1 MYMYHIFRIQK
12 NMLPTPRYFEKT
24 GCQTLKI
31 LYTPIDAYFYYFQRK
46 KGMFKECFF
55 LYAPQH
61 CHVGKLSY
69 VTFTNPNLSISFH
82 YTTLPQSNLSTFHP
96 CILHKSIKSRTFRH
110 GTPYQIILLLF
121 LVCRFYAHR
130 TTFNFRIFHCF

>member
-1 MYMYHIFRIQK
+1 MYHIFHIQK
-12 NMLPTPRYFEKT
+12 NTLPTPRYFEKT

-69 VTFTNPNLSISFH
+69 VTFTNPNLSVSFH
-82 YTTLPQSNLSTFHP
+82 YNTLELPNLSTIPHNIF
-96 CILHKSIKSRTFRH
+96 LKNNKSPAPF
-110 GTPYQIILLLF
+110 GTGLPITSPYYLLL
-121 LVCRFYAHR
+121 VRRFYAHR